1 MIAWMKLVKTD
12 EARAGQRAARDVT
25 DLRGNLLFKAGT
37 ELTPELL
44 ETCKQRTISHL
55 FIEDG
60 GAPATTPPLD
70 LQARRDTVSKDVDR
84 LFAGTDKSA
93 TMVALREA
101 SRRFLLAKLGK

>member
-1 MIAWMKLVKTD
+1 MKLVKTD
-12 EARAGQRAARDVT
+12 EARVGQRAARDVT

-60 GAPATTPPLD
+60 GTAAQSSPLD
-70 LQARRDTVSKDVDR
+70 LEARKEAAVKDLDR

-101 SRRFLLAKLGK
+101 SKRFLLARLGK

>member
-1 MIAWMKLVKTD
+1 MKLVKTD

-37 ELTPELL
+37 ELTAELL

-60 GAPATTPPLD
+60 GSAASVSPLD
-70 LQARRDTVSKDVDR
+70 LQARRDAVVKDVDR
-84 LFAGTDKSA
+84 LFQGTDKSA
-93 TMVALREA
+93 TMTALREA
-101 SRRFLLAKLGK
+101 SKRFLLSKLPK

>member
-60 GAPATTPPLD
+60 GTPADAPPLD
-70 LQARRDTVSKDVDR
+70 LQARRDAVSSEVDR

-93 TMVALREA
+93 TMAALREA
-101 SRRFLLAKLGK
+101 SKRFLLAKLSK

>member
-1 MIAWMKLVKTD
+1 MKLVKTE

-37 ELTPELL
+37 ELTVELL

-60 GAPATTPPLD
+60 GTASGQSPLD
-70 LQARRDTVSKDVDR
+70 LETRRAAVSNEIDR

-101 SRRFLLAKLGK
+101 SKRYQLAKLGK

>member
-60 GAPATTPPLD
+60 GAPSATPALD
-70 LQARRDTVSKDVDR
+70 IQVRRDTISKEVDQ
-84 LFAGTDKSA
+84 LFAGADKSA

-101 SRRFLLAKLGK
+101 SRRFLLGKLGK

>member
-1 MIAWMKLVKTD
+1 MKLVKTD

-60 GAPATTPPLD
+60 GASPSASPLD
-70 LQARRDTVSKDVDR
+70 LQARRDALVKDVDR
-84 LFAGTDKSA
+84 LFQGTEKSG

-101 SRRFLLAKLGK
+101 SKRFLLSKLAK

>member
-1 MIAWMKLVKTD
+1 MKLVKTD

-37 ELTPELL
+37 ELTAELL

-60 GAPATTPPLD
+60 GSSPSASPLD
-70 LQARRDTVSKDVDR
+70 VQARRDAVSTDVDR

-101 SRRFLLAKLGK
+101 SKRFLLSKLAK